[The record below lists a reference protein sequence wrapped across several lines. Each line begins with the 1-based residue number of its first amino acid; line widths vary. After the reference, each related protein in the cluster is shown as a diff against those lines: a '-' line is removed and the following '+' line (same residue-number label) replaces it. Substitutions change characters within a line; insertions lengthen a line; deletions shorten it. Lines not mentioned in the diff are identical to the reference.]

1 MLHLAQINMKR
12 AFTNTVMLATV
23 ARTTGFVALRPGCH
37 VVSPV
42 AIPNRAFIVG
52 DQIMS
57 RPSFQSYS
65 IINTR
70 RFSSSVNINNIG
82 KEDLVEILEDFESV
96 GREESGYVVLD
107 VRGPEEIAGTG
118 NLSPSINNLPLP
130 FIMEKNAFKLSE
142 EDFEEEFGF
151 AKPQMDETLVFTCKA
166 GIRSMHAA
174 QLARMAGYSN
184 LVNYVG
190 GSMEWFS
197 GKDDFQF

>member
-37 VVSPV
+37 VPPI

-52 DQIMS
+52 EPILS

-82 KEDLVEILEDFESV
+82 KEDLVEILEDFESG

-107 VRGPEEIAGTG
+107 VRGPEEIAETG
-118 NLSPSINNLPLP
+118 NLSPSVNNLPLT

-151 AKPQMDETLVFTCKA
+151 AKPQMDETLVFSCKA
-166 GIRSMHAA
+166 GGRSKMASQMAA
-174 QLARMAGYSN
+174 EAGYSN
-184 LVNYVG
+184 IVNYTG
-190 GSMEWFS
+190 GANEFFS
-197 GKDDFQF
+197 